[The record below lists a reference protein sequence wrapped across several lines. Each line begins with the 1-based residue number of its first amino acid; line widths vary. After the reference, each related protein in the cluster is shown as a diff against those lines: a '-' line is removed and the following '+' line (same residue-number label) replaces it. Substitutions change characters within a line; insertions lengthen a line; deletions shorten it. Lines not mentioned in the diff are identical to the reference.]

1 MNKKYIAALIA
12 FLASAAIIIFAARIT
27 NTDVLSHSPYDS
39 YTRQALAWREG
50 HTYLS
55 DNHESVEYLELAH
68 FNGKLYVSFPPVP
81 SVIEFFLTFIFG
93 VNTPDR
99 LVTLF
104 YAALSSGI
112 LAFIFARRYN
122 PAGSVALA
130 LLFSAGTNIVS
141 TSVFGGVWHEAQGLS
156 FLFCCLAVLFIERST
171 LLSKALSLTFA
182 ALAVGCRPFT
192 AVLIPLLLINCFK
205 AYKKPVEIVKML
217 IMPAAVAVALASYNF
232 VRFGSVFEFGHNY
245 LPEFLRAEDGQ
256 FNIKYIPANLRQAL
270 KLPFDSSLHLNLN
283 NFSANTFYLFNPC
296 IGFCG
301 IINIIYLIKRHGL
314 YDFALPVL
322 FWLFVVLTCMHRT
335 LGGFQFGARYFI
347 DPIPYLALYVAN
359 SKKKVFVWDY
369 FISAAAIIINVWGA
383 TTLF

>member
-1 MNKKYIAALIA
+1 MNKKYVAALIA
-12 FLASAAIIIFAARIT
+12 FLLCATIMILAANLT
-27 NTDVLSHSPYDS
+27 GTDILSHSPYDS

-55 DNHESVEYLELAH
+55 DDPESVEYLELAH

-93 VNTPDR
+93 SNTPDR
-99 LVTLF
+99 LVTLL
-104 YAALSSGI
+104 YAAFSSGI
-112 LAFIFARRYN
+112 LAFIFARRHN

-156 FLFCCLAVLFIERST
+156 FLFCCLAVLFIERTS

-192 AVLIPLLLINCFK
+192 VVFIPLLLINCFK
-205 AYKKPVEIVKML
+205 AYKKPLKITEML
-217 IMPAAVAVALASYNF
+217 VMPAAVAAALAAYNF

-256 FNIKYIPANLRQAL
+256 FNIKYIPANLWQSI
-270 KLPFDSSLHLNLN
+270 KLPLDSNGKFFLNK
-283 NFSANTFYLFNPC
+283 FSANAFYLLNPC

-301 IINIIYLIKRHGL
+301 IINIIYLIKRRKL
-314 YDFALPVL
+314 YDFALPIA
-322 FWLFVVLTCMHRT
+322 FWLFVLLTCMHKT
-335 LGGFQFGARYFI
+335 LGGLQFGARYFI
-347 DPIPYLALYVAN
+347 DPIPYLALYTAKSN
-359 SKKKVFVWDY
+359 QKVYVWDY
-369 FISAAAIIINVWGA
+369 FISAAAIIINVLGV

>member
-1 MNKKYIAALIA
+1 MNKKYVAALIA
-12 FLASAAIIIFAARIT
+12 FLLCATIIIFAANLT
-27 NTDVLSHSPYDS
+27 GTDILSHSPYDS

-55 DNHESVEYLELAH
+55 DDPESVEYLELAH

-93 VNTPDR
+93 SNTPDR
-99 LVTLF
+99 LVTLL
-104 YAALSSGI
+104 YAAFSSGI
-112 LAFIFARRYN
+112 LAFIFARRHN
-122 PAGSVALA
+122 PAGSIALA

-156 FLFCCLAVLFIERST
+156 FLFCCLAVLFIERNS

-192 AVLIPLLLINCFK
+192 VVFIPLLLINCFK
-205 AYKKPVEIVKML
+205 AYKKPLKIAEML
-217 IMPAAVAVALASYNF
+217 VMPAAVAAALAAYNF

-256 FNIKYIPANLRQAL
+256 FNIKYIPANLWQSI
-270 KLPFDSSLHLNLN
+270 KLPLDSNGKFFLNK
-283 NFSANTFYLFNPC
+283 FSANAFYLLNPC

-301 IINIIYLIKRHGL
+301 IINIIYLIKRRKL
-314 YDFALPVL
+314 YDFALPIA
-322 FWLFVVLTCMHRT
+322 FWLFVLLTCMHKT
-335 LGGFQFGARYFI
+335 LGGLQFGARYFI
-347 DPIPYLALYVAN
+347 DPIPYLALYTAK
-359 SKKKVFVWDY
+359 SKQKVYVWDY
-369 FISAAAIIINVWGA
+369 FISAAAIIINIWGA

>member
-1 MNKKYIAALIA
+1 MNKKYVAALIA
-12 FLASAAIIIFAARIT
+12 FLLCAAIMILAANLT
-27 NTDVLSHSPYDS
+27 GTDILSHSPYDS

-55 DNHESVEYLELAH
+55 DAPESVEYLELAH

-93 VNTPDR
+93 SNTPDR
-99 LVTLF
+99 LVTLL
-104 YAALSSGI
+104 YAAFSSGI

-156 FLFCCLAVLFIERST
+156 FLFCCLAVLFIERTS
-171 LLSKALSLTFA
+171 LFSKALSLTFA

-192 AVLIPLLLINCFK
+192 VII
-205 AYKKPVEIVKML
+205 KML
-217 IMPAAVAVALASYNF
+217 VMPAAIAAALAAYNF

-256 FNIKYIPANLRQAL
+256 FNIKYIPANLWQSI
-270 KLPFDSSLHLNLN
+270 KLPLDSNGKFFLNK
-283 NFSANTFYLFNPC
+283 FSANAFYLLNPC

-301 IINIIYLIKRHGL
+301 IINIIYLIKRRKL
-314 YDFALPVL
+314 YDFALPIA
-322 FWLFVVLTCMHRT
+322 FWLFVLLTCMHKT
-335 LGGFQFGARYFI
+335 LGGLQFGARYFI
-347 DPIPYLALYVAN
+347 DPIPYLALYTAK
-359 SKKKVFVWDY
+359 SKQKVYVWDY
-369 FISAAAIIINVWGA
+369 FISAAAIIINVLGV